1 MRTAWLAL
9 GTTALL
15 VAGWLLAPAA
25 GRRLAYFDVRHV
37 EVVGA
42 RHVPTRAIVESL
54 KLPRSASVFDPL
66 APVAQR
72 ARKVP
77 GVRAAEV
84 SRRLPGTLVVKV
96 TEAVPVALAT
106 TKQGLRMLDDRGRTL
121 PFEPSRSAP
130 DLPIVGAPDSLVAQL
145 LGRLREVDPGFYAQV
160 DAAWRVR
167 GDVVLRL
174 DGYRVWLRSDASPG
188 AIEAVQLV
196 TRRLQ
201 AGGRP
206 WDELDGRFADQVV
219 VRWRSA

>member
-1 MRTAWLAL
+1 MKPAWAVL
-9 GTTALL
+9 GGGALL
-15 VAGWLLAPAA
+15 VAGWLVAPTL
-25 GRRLAYFDVRHV
+25 GRKLAYFDVRHV

-42 RHVPTRAIVESL
+42 RHVPHGAIVESL

-66 APVAQR
+66 APIAQR
-72 ARKVP
+72 AKKVP

-96 TEAVPVALAT
+96 TEAIPVALAN

-130 DLPIVGAPDSLVAQL
+130 DLPIVPVPDSIVAQL
-145 LGRLREVDPGFYAQV
+145 LGRMRTIDPDFFQQV

-174 DGYRVWLRSDASPG
+174 DDYRVWLRGDATAS
-188 AIEAVQLV
+188 ALEAVRLV
-196 TRRLQ
+196 TRQLEKR
-201 AGGRP
+201 GRP
-206 WDELDGRFADQVV
+206 WAELDGRFADQVV

>member
-1 MRTAWLAL
+1 MKPLWLGL
-9 GTTALL
+9 GTGALL
-15 VAGWLLAPAA
+15 AAGWLVAPTA

-42 RHVPTRAIVESL
+42 RNVPYSAIVESL

-66 APVAQR
+66 APIAQR

-77 GVRAAEV
+77 GVRSAEV

-96 TEAVPVALAT
+96 TEAVPVALAGT
-106 TKQGLRMLDDRGRTL
+106 RQGLRMLDERGRTL

-130 DLPIVGAPDSLVAQL
+130 DLPIVPAPDSLVAQL
-145 LGRLREVDPGFYAQV
+145 LGRMRQVDPDFFQQV

-174 DGYRVWLRSDASPG
+174 DDYRVWLRGDAGSE
-188 AIEAVQLV
+188 AIEAVRLV
-196 TRRLQ
+196 TRQLKR
-201 AGGRP
+201 GGRP
-206 WDELDGRFADQVV
+206 WAELDGRFADQIV

>member
-1 MRTAWLAL
+1 MRTALLAL
-9 GTTALL
+9 GTGGLL

-42 RHVPTRAIVESL
+42 RYVPSSVVVESL

-130 DLPIVGAPDSLVAQL
+130 DLPIVVAPDSLVAQL
-145 LGRLREVDPGFYAQV
+145 LGRMRELDPEFYEQV

-174 DGYRVWLRSDASPG
+174 DGYRVWLRGDASPA

-201 AGGRP
+201 GGGRP
-206 WDELDGRFADQVV
+206 WAELDGRFADQVV

>member
-1 MRTAWLAL
+1 MKQGWVLAVGGL
-9 GTTALL
+9 LL
-15 VAGWLLAPAA
+15 VAGWLAAPWL
-25 GRRLAYFDVRHV
+25 GRRLAYFDVRSV

-42 RHVPTRAIVESL
+42 RHVPHGAIVESL

-77 GVRAAEV
+77 GIRAAEV
-84 SRRLPGTLVVKV
+84 SRRLPGTLVVRV
-96 TEAVPVALAT
+96 TEAVPVALAN

-130 DLPIVGAPDSLVAQL
+130 DLPIVPAPDSLVAQL
-145 LGRLREVDPGFYAQV
+145 LGRMREIDPDFFQQV

-174 DGYRVWLRSDASPG
+174 DDYRVWLRGDAAAE
-188 AIEAVQLV
+188 AIEAVRLV
-196 TRRLQ
+196 TRQLEKR
-201 AGGRP
+201 GRP
-206 WDELDGRFADQVV
+206 WAELDGRFADQVV